1 MSSRRLALRGILA
14 LAGSALTAMA
24 SPAQASDPLNSSDKP
39 TKGEPADASVSRN
52 DFNIFPVAGGTTD
65 IGIGGGYFAGLAHL
79 RKGYDPYVWN
89 LESAGFVTFKYDD
102 KKVSLP
108 YQDVYLQLTVPRILD
123 APMRLELKAE
133 YSAEATLMYTGLG
146 DHSPPQPS
154 GVPTNLTEYGRTHPE
169 VVAAMRWK
177 FIDHLSGLVGLSYV
191 QNWLQVASGSKL
203 AEDLAT
209 GSPEVKALLG
219 TTGPHAVASLVSGV
233 EWDNRESEV
242 STHSG
247 SLHTFNVKLSPGGTA
262 AFPYRYGH
270 ATLISRVFIPV
281 WRPRVTLAARVVGD
295 VYFGDTPFYELA
307 RFDDT
312 YLGGVNGIR
321 GVPAERYYG
330 KAKVFGNL
338 EMRTE
343 IVSFKA
349 LGKPMLFGFVA
360 FLDGGRVWA
369 DLSPHP
375 ELDGT
380 GIGLKYGVGGGLR
393 LLSGSAFVLR
403 GDLAWSPDASPVGAY
418 LAVGEMF

>member
-1 MSSRRLALRGILA
+1 
-14 LAGSALTAMA
+14 
-24 SPAQASDPLNSSDKP
+24 
-39 TKGEPADASVSRN
+39 
-52 DFNIFPVAGGTTD
+52 
-65 IGIGGGYFAGLAHL
+65 
-79 RKGYDPYVWN
+79 
-89 LESAGFVTFKYDD
+89 
-102 KKVSLP
+102 
-108 YQDVYLQLTVPRILD
+108 
-123 APMRLELKAE
+123 
-133 YSAEATLMYTGLG
+133 MYTGLG

-403 GDLAWSPDASPVGAY
+403 ADLAWSPDASPVGAY